1 MKKQRT
7 GIGKRIHRLFVFGLT
22 GVGLL
27 MMVVLL
33 CNLMVVHSAR
43 GRTYDK
49 LSDVPYREVGL
60 VLGTTPRAKHGNV
73 NYYYKCRMEA
83 AAQLYFAHK
92 VSYILVS
99 GDNRRNNYN
108 EPAEMR
114 KSLIALGVP
123 DSVIVLDYA
132 GFRTYDSMIRAHKV
146 FGQDSVTVISQP
158 WHNKRA
164 IFIARH
170 RDLDAIGYNAKDSKV
185 LRSYI
190 KLHIREALSRVK
202 AVIDV
207 VTNKQPKFLGEP
219 VQVSPN
225 SVQDIGMAF

>member
-7 GIGKRIHRLFVFGLT
+7 SFGKWIHRLFVFGLT
-22 GVGLL
+22 AVGLV
-27 MMVVLL
+27 MAVILL
-33 CNLMVVHSAR
+33 CNLMVEHSAR

-49 LSDVPYREVGL
+49 ISDVPYREVAL

-83 AAQLYFAHK
+83 VAQLYFAHK
-92 VSYILVS
+92 ISYIIAS
-99 GDNRRNNYN
+99 GDNHRNNYN

-114 KSLIALGVP
+114 KSLLALGVP
-123 DSVIVLDYA
+123 DSAIVLDYA
-132 GFRTYDSMIRAHKV
+132 GFRTYDSMVRAHKV
-146 FGQDSVTVISQP
+146 FGQDSVTVVSQS

-185 LRSYI
+185 FRSFI
-190 KLHIREALSRVK
+190 KLHLREALSRVK
-202 AVIDV
+202 AVFDV
-207 VTNKQPKFLGEP
+207 ATNKQPKFLGDP
-219 VQVSPN
+219 VK
-225 SVQDIGMAF
+225 VQS